1 MPVLS
6 DAPFYLRPLTSLIL
20 QNGSGNPTLTR
31 ATASRVF
38 DNERKLK
45 TLPSGAAAF
54 EGARLVR
61 NFFLDSGNMYSSANW
76 GVSNQ
81 SKAPATDPA
90 GNSGAVTCTVTANTA
105 NHIRQGYSVSAMP
118 GTDKTFKILYRPGT
132 SQWIRVL
139 LYAASTDRVSLWF
152 NATTHAI
159 GTVSTGGTGWS
170 PVSYDLSASVAY
182 PGWYE
187 LYVVYTAPIT
197 GTTFYVHLGDV
208 DADNSINTTL
218 VNGRS
223 VTWAFPQHENVT
235 GRSNK
240 TPSEYV
246 ATGVLSLPYYGA
258 GVDGIKYF
266 DTNKDL
272 SPIPAST
279 LKGVKLRSAAVTNTL
294 LYCRD
299 FTNAAWV
306 KTNVTA
312 ALTQTGIDG
321 QANACSLLTA
331 GAANGTAL
339 QSITA
344 AASAACAGFYIK
356 RSAGAGNVY
365 ITRDGGSNWTDITSL
380 INSSTFTL
388 VKIENTSV
396 LNPQVGIKIA
406 TSGDAVIVDY
416 AINHLGTEIADPI
429 LTTSAAVTVN
439 AETLTYPTAGNFSD
453 TAGTI
458 IATVERGNWANNN
471 GVVIGKSGSGL
482 STSSSNSGV
491 QALDG
496 TNTVN
501 GPAGST
507 ITRRKI
513 GMKWS
518 GSAMKTFAGGNYGSS
533 GSYDGSFDLTTIA
546 IMPQSNGYIS
556 DVAIWPTELSD
567 ADMLAVASEQSDFSA
582 AVSFA
587 AAAYANVIH
596 SVSASMPFNFG
607 IAGYASVIHSV
618 SAAMAID
625 FNAAMHAN
633 VIHSVSAD
641 MGVTFGADFD
651 STWIALAFHI
661 SSAYDQ
667 PIITA
672 SYAPPSIT
680 ATYN

>member
-6 DAPFYLRPLTSLIL
+6 DAPFYAPLKTSLAL
-20 QNGSGNPTLTR
+20 QNGSGTPTFTR
-31 ATASRVF
+31 ATAKWAF
-38 DNERKLK
+38 NDEGNLIK
-45 TLPSGAAAF
+45 LPSGAIEMRGYRAVINQYSGNTDNLTGLTAGRITNIDSAAADPDGTNKAGTWRLDASAGEHYLRLQSSAF
-54 EGARLVR
+54 EGKYVNIAFKIKLTSYRYVALR
-61 NFFLDSGNMYSSANW
+61 IGSWYNFYDLQTQAWNGALQGDSRDAVISGGWVLLEMTVGPVPSGSPVFSLIFTSAALGSNW
-76 GVSNQ
+76 TPLGTEEAIVYQAMMS
-81 SKAPATDPA
+81 D
-90 GNSGAVTCTVTANTA
+90 VT
-105 NHIRQGYSVSAMP
+105 GD
-118 GTDKTFKILYRPGT
+118 TDKTF
-132 SQWIRVL
+132 S
-139 LYAASTDRVSLWF
+139 D
-152 NATTHAI
+152 
-159 GTVSTGGTGWS
+159 
-170 PVSYDLSASVAY
+170 
-182 PGWYE
+182 
-187 LYVVYTAPIT
+187 
-197 GTTFYVHLGDV
+197 
-208 DADNSINTTL
+208 
-218 VNGRS
+218 
-223 VTWAFPQHENVT
+223 
-235 GRSNK
+235 
-240 TPSEYV
+240 YV
-246 ATGVLSLPYYGA
+246 AGNTSYGA
-258 GVDGIKYF
+258 GANGVKYF
-266 DTNKDL
+266 ATTKSGAAIPESNLIGAGLNPNSTTN
-272 SPIPAST
+272 
-279 LKGVKLRSAAVTNTL
+279 NL

-299 FTNAAWV
+299 LTNAAWV

-321 QANACSLLTA
+321 QANASSLLTA
-331 GAANGTAL
+331 TANDATAL
-339 QSITA
+339 QTIT
-344 AASAACAGFYIK
+344 AASAAACSGFYV
-356 RSAGAGNVY
+356 RRVTGTGNVY
-365 ITRDGGSNWTDITSL
+365 FTRDGGTNWTDLTSL
-380 INSSTFTL
+380 INGSTLTQI
-388 VKIENTSV
+388 KIENTSV
-396 LNPQVGIKIA
+396 LNPQIGFKIA
-406 TSGDAVIVDY
+406 TSGDQIHVD
-416 AINHLGTEIADPI
+416 AGLNHLGTELANPI
-429 LTTSAAVTVN
+429 LTTSAAATVN
-439 AETLTYPTAGNFSD
+439 AETLTYQLSGNFSD

-471 GVVIGKSGSGL
+471 GVVVGKAGSGL
-482 STSSSNSGV
+482 ATSASNSGV

-507 ITRRKI
+507 ATRRKI

-518 GSAMKTFAGGNYGSS
+518 GSAMKTFAGGNFGAS
-533 GSYDGSFDLTTIA
+533 GSYDGSFNLTTIA

-672 SYAPPSIT
+672 AYAPPSIT